1 MRNPKRTLT
10 KMART
15 SLILMPT
22 VLLLGCST
30 ALTLEGS
37 NVQIVDDKSSCEFL
51 GTVTGFQTG
60 GGSMDR
66 NTDSAMNDLRN
77 EAAQMGAN
85 AIKMIDVDVVPQGTT
100 ALGEALICTFE

>member
-1 MRNPKRTLT
+1 
-10 KMART
+10 
-15 SLILMPT
+15 
-22 VLLLGCST
+22 
-30 ALTLEGS
+30 
-37 NVQIVDDKSSCEFL
+37 
-51 GTVTGFQTG
+51 
-60 GGSMDR
+60 MDR